1 MTLITFTVLP
11 FLAVASVVL
20 FPIVNDRI
28 DDPVG
33 ISVRHATQVA
43 SFRAGQFIGRLLN
56 MLYLR
61 LTRKKLW

>member
-43 SFRAGQFIGRLLN
+43 SFRAN
-56 MLYLR
+56 S
-61 LTRKKLW
+61 